1 MEEIKTE
8 KHLNEGKREKG
19 MSIGKQEHIKTTFT
33 KESRRTEISEAEI
46 EFQ

>member
-19 MSIGKQEHIKTTFT
+19 MSVGKQEHIKNNIHQG
-33 KESRRTEISEAEI
+33 K
-46 EFQ
+46 